1 MLGLLYI
8 MISIPIY
15 GGQTSNELRLQPLN
29 PTQHW
34 SHWRPWGR
42 PTPVRVP
49 GGRSALT
56 CLGISLRKVVM
67 PQPARGSASPGV
79 PGGRHAST

>member
-8 MISIPIY
+8 MISIPVY

-79 PGGRHAST
+79 LGGRHAST